1 MDISLRSSPLKKTDF
16 EFLKSKTLRL
26 TDFELITSLRLITRY
41 ILSLNCEIFVSELIG
56 IVKGKKRD

>member
-1 MDISLRSSPLKKTDF
+1 MNGHFTSFKSIKK
-16 EFLKSKTLRL
+16 

-41 ILSLNCEIFVSELIG
+41 ILSLNCEIYVREIIG